1 MNAIEKLKNDVATK
15 EAIILKK
22 VYTVLQNFIHDSN
35 SELVKNE
42 NLNGL
47 VLHLNHKLI
56 LVKSDLI
63 DSGIDTVKL
72 PVINLYYGGATH
84 TVPVVTGTFEF
95 ELMTLIEDVQASLV
109 LNELIKAMGC
119 QS

>member
-22 VYTVLQNFIHDSN
+22 VYAVLQNFINDSN

-47 VLHLNHKLI
+47 ALQLNHKQI

-72 PVINLYYGGATH
+72 PAISIYDGGATY

-95 ELMTLIEDVQASLV
+95 KLRTLIEDVQASLV
-109 LNELIKAMGC
+109 LNELIKAIGC

>member
-1 MNAIEKLKNDVATK
+1 MNTIEKLKNDVATK

-22 VYTVLQNFIHDSN
+22 VYTVLQNFINDSN
-35 SELVKNE
+35 SERVKNE

-47 VLHLNHKLI
+47 ALQLNHKLI

-72 PVINLYYGGATH
+72 PVISIYYDGATY
-84 TVPVVTGTFEF
+84 TVPVTTGTFEF

>member
-1 MNAIEKLKNDVATK
+1 MSAIEKLKNDVATK

-22 VYTVLQNFIHDSN
+22 VYTVLQNFINDSN

-42 NLNGL
+42 NLSGL
-47 VLHLNHKLI
+47 ALQLNHKPI

-72 PVINLYYGGATH
+72 PVINIYYGGATY